1 MSPVMNRRL
10 LIRSGIACAAVCL
23 LAWRLP
29 GMLDGALSS
38 IDEHRGTLSL
48 LSGSGL
54 QVTPTGDAPDDA
66 KPEEVAILGAASTLS
81 PAQRAKLLEAARKHD
96 PLAEAQAKIASRAPA
111 KPAPNNGAKPAPA
124 PAPASDSLALDPSLL
139 SALRALGMDPATIDL
154 RTLDIDALLAK
165 AREGDPKR

>member
-1 MSPVMNRRL
+1 MSRVMNRRL

-38 IDEHRGTLSL
+38 IDEHKGTLSL

-54 QVTPTGDAPDDA
+54 DVTPSGSAAAPA
-66 KPEEVAILGAASTLS
+66 KPEEVAILGAASSLS

-96 PLAEAQAKIASRAPA
+96 PLAEAQAKIASRTGVSPA
-111 KPAPNNGAKPAPA
+111 KPGTVAQKPATPDA
-124 PAPASDSLALDPSLL
+124 AAQGLDPVILN
-139 SALRALGMDPATIDL
+139 ALRALGMDPSTMDL
-154 RTLDIDALLAK
+154 KTLDVDAILAK
-165 AREGDPKR
+165 GREGEPKR